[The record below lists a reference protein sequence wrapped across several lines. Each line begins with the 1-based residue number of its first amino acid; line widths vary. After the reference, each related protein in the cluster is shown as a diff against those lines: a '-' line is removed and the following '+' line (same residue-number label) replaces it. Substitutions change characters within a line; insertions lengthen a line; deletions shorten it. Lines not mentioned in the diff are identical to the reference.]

1 MPVDLFFPVP
11 LLVHDVEPAVR
22 DAIHAKVLAYLDT
35 ESAKRDIAPS
45 PEESVSTSYYNPEAS
60 IVADAELKELE
71 KLVIAAGNAFLEQ
84 TLQLPP
90 RRLEI
95 ERAWINVFKPGAQ
108 EAQHTHDGSLLSCSY
123 YVEAPGN
130 CGCIVFPDPIGERR
144 SYREF
149 TRTVGRNLLTRRE
162 IAVEPQPG
170 RLVMFESWLPH
181 AVQCNKS
188 EKVRISIAINLR
200 QAANPAMANPAERDN
215 SPRST

>member
-11 LLVHDVEPAVR
+11 LLVHDVAPAVR
-22 DAIHAKVLAYLDT
+22 EAIRGKVSAYL
-35 ESAKRDIAPS
+35 ESERAKRTIAPS
-45 PEESVSTSYYNPEAS
+45 PEESVSTSYYEPEAS
-60 IVADAELKELE
+60 ILADARLDELE
-71 KLVIAAGNAFLEQ
+71 ELVIRSAKAFLET

-90 RRLEI
+90 RELEI
-95 ERAWINVFKPGAQ
+95 DRAWINVFEPGAQ
-108 EAQHTHDGSLLSCSY
+108 EAQHTHDGSLFSCSY
-123 YVEAPGN
+123 YVAAPDN

-149 TRTVGRNLLTRRE
+149 TQTAGRNLLTRRE

-188 EKVRISIAINLR
+188 EEVRISIAMNLR
-200 QAANPAMANPAERDN
+200 QVGPVAAGV
-215 SPRST
+215 

>member
-1 MPVDLFFPVP
+1 MPVDFFFPVP
-11 LLVHDVEPAVR
+11 LLVQDVEPAVR
-22 DAIHAKVLAYLDT
+22 DVIHAKVLAYLDS
-35 ESAKRDIAPS
+35 ESARQHIAPS
-45 PEESVSTSYYNPEAS
+45 PEESVSTSYHAPEAS
-60 IVADAELKELE
+60 ILADAELKELE
-71 KLVIAAGNAFLEQ
+71 EIVVAAGNAFLEQ
-84 TLQLPP
+84 TLKLPP

-95 ERAWINVFKPGAQ
+95 ERAWINLFNPGAQ

-149 TRTVGRNLLTRRE
+149 TRTVGRDLLTRRE

-188 EKVRISIAINLR
+188 DKVRISIAINLR
-200 QAANPAMANPAERDN
+200 QASDLAVAQPAKRGN
-215 SPRST
+215 SPGSN